1 MLNRGDKI
9 ALVCCSDGRGQDR
22 KEETERLVSLL
33 LRIGLEPVLSDY
45 IYERESV
52 FSGSAKERADSLM
65 NFYRDESIKAIFD
78 ISGGDIANEIL
89 PYLDFSVVGKTDK
102 LFFGYSDLTTIVNA
116 IYAKTGRPSVLWQIR
131 NLLYNF
137 SETQISDFSD
147 TFFEGKDSL
156 YTFDYYFIRGES
168 MEGTVVGG
176 NIGCLL
182 KLAGTEYF
190 PDMNGKILL
199 LESLS
204 GTVAKLTTYLSHLEQ
219 LGVFDKIGGILLG
232 TFTKMEQ
239 ENALPR
245 MEDLVLR
252 FAEDIPVAKTQFIGH
267 KSNSKAIV
275 IGKKI
280 KF

>member
-33 LRIGLEPVLSDY
+33 LRIGLKPVLSDY

-137 SETQISDFSD
+137 SEAQISDFSD
-147 TFFEGKDSL
+147 TFFKGKDSL
-156 YTFDYYFIRGES
+156 YTFDYRFIRGES

-204 GTVAKLTTYLSHLEQ
+204 GTVAKLTTYLSHLKQ

-252 FAEDIPVAKTQFIGH
+252 FTEDIPVAKTQFIGH